1 MDRIAFDCSSEFVD
15 RFRRYVSVVHHGD
28 YTMVAAYAGMTERT
42 ITSLLN
48 GEFREGEKI
57 LINPL
62 FFSCC
67 AVTEEWLR
75 DGDGGLMSPAL
86 KLRPFAEGVVEVF
99 LRAGNMT
106 RGDIMS
112 TDQYN
117 ALRDGG
123 QNFTD
128 RFWKLWHNIGNTS
141 FWERGR
147 EPQ

>member
-1 MDRIAFDCSSEFVD
+1 MDRIAFDCSNEFVG

-48 GEFREGEKI
+48 GEFREDEKI
-57 LINPL
+57 LVDPL
-62 FFSCC
+62 FFSYC

-75 DGDGGLMSPAL
+75 EGDDGLLSPSI
-86 KLRPFAEGVVEVF
+86 KLRPIAEGVVGVL

-117 ALRDGG
+117 SLREGG
-123 QNFTD
+123 RSFTD
-128 RFWKLWHNIGNTS
+128 RFWELWNDIGDTS
-141 FWERGR
+141 VWPKGR
-147 EPQ
+147 VPQ